1 MQTIAAESG
10 LYILDPDETPHSQL
24 DLFEEIRPRQF
35 DLLDVA
41 TLFALWTH
49 DPFLA
54 VSDMCPLPW
63 FWLGCTEPYWLW
75 EGRARGPLLI
85 TARRL
90 QARWPKTMGRNT
102 PRPATVPVF
111 LDSGAFTEIDKH
123 GAWTWAIRDFVAFVR
138 RARAALETVQ
148 WVGIQDWMCEP
159 FVLRKTG
166 LSIEEHQRRTVA
178 SYLDLCAAAPEVPW
192 LATLQGYTLADYLR
206 CAELYA
212 RAGIDLAALPLV
224 GLGSVCRRN
233 GTAELVGVLDG
244 LARELPDVRW
254 HGYGVKSEGVLQS
267 CAGLRSV
274 DSDAW
279 SSRGRHAE
287 GDLRRALGL
296 PVDAPADEVGAK
308 ALSRIDVGLADFHA
322 WKMEDCPT
330 SVQNSQE
337 WAEFWRGRQLMAL
350 AARMAGAG
358 DDD

>member
-1 MQTIAAESG
+1 MVAAAQIDLFAER
-10 LYILDPDETPHSQL
+10 LELPAL
-24 DLFEEIRPRQF
+24 DLH
-35 DLLDVA
+35 DAA
-41 TLFALWTH
+41 TLLALWTV
-49 DPFLA
+49 DAELA
-54 VSDMCPLPW
+54 VSEACPLPW
-63 FWLGCTEPYWLW
+63 LWLGCTEPHWLW
-75 EGRARGPLLI
+75 EGNARGPLLI

-90 QARWPKTMGRNT
+90 EARWPKRQGRNS

-111 LDSGAFTEIDKH
+111 LDSGAFTEIDKR
-123 GAWTWAIRDFVAFVR
+123 GAWTWTLPEFVAFVR
-138 RARAALETVQ
+138 RACAALETVR

-166 LSIEEHQRRTVA
+166 LDVAEHQRRTVA

-192 LATLQGYTLADYLR
+192 LATLQGFTLADYLR

-212 RAGIDLAALPLV
+212 HAGVDLAALPLV

-233 GTAELVGVLDG
+233 GTAELVAVLDG
-244 LARELPDVRW
+244 LARELPGVLF

-279 SSRGRHAE
+279 SARGRHAE

-296 PVDAPADEVGAK
+296 SVDSPAE
-308 ALSRIDVGLADFHA
+308 ALAAVSADSLRSIDVELADFA
-322 WKMEDCPT
+322 VWKAVHSRT
-330 SVQNSQE
+330 GVQNSQA

-350 AARMAGAG
+350 AARVAGASV
-358 DDD
+358 DDGE